1 MPRIDNYPHDSPAFT
16 IALEQFASNNDD
28 AGYLLDLQRQY
39 EATESYKLATGLAK
53 FALVDPQLRF
63 TNNTFV
69 SLSGMTLGIR
79 FEQEEIHSA
88 NWDEQLAERLQVE
101 LADSLPVL
109 GIGEIVTPYSE
120 RVLFAQ
126 ELGQRINHVYR
137 TDVDSMGVAY
147 ETAHNLYPDEEERR
161 IFLFGYGAIRA
172 LAG

>member
-79 FEQEEIHSA
+79 FEQEEIHST

-101 LADSLPVL
+101 LADSLPVV
-109 GIGEIVTPYSE
+109 GAGEIVSPYSE

-126 ELGQRINHVYR
+126 ELGQRIN
-137 TDVDSMGVAY
+137 DVHRNDPDNTSVAY
-147 ETAHNLYPDEEERR
+147 AAAHNLYPDQERR
-161 IFLFGYGAIRA
+161 HIFLFGYGAIRA